1 MWSVV
6 LKILS
11 ILGIILLCLLGFLL
25 LVLLL
30 VLFMPAVYRGGGKA
44 HDGEYEAWFR
54 FRWLFGLVRGEFD
67 YPRSKALRVRVLWLT
82 VFDSGGRQEEDRKR
96 KTPAEK
102 QPIAEVGT
110 SAEKQPTAEAETL
123 TEKQLTAETETPAEK
138 QPTAEKKE
146 APAAGI
152 RKAEEKEQEP
162 PTDRKDKLQHY
173 LAVVQDQDN
182 QDLVKHALSRL
193 GRIIKSIRPR
203 MLRAEAVVGLGEP
216 DTTGYLYGAYWA
228 IKPFLGKKCQVSV
241 TPDFERQILEGKVSL
256 RGRIVAAV
264 LLYQAVRVALDK
276 RLWKLLGQLKDNK

>member
-82 VFDSGGRQEEDRKR
+82 VFESGGRQEEPEEDRKR
-96 KTPAEK
+96 K
-102 QPIAEVGT
+102 
-110 SAEKQPTAEAETL
+110 
-123 TEKQLTAETETPAEK
+123 TPAEK

-193 GRIIKSIRPR
+193 SRIIKSIRPR